1 VTAEDTARVRAD
13 FQQQGMTEGQ
23 ATKATA
29 LLLSLVA
36 TLERLKGDTAR
47 HARW

>member
-1 VTAEDTARVRAD
+1 MTRLRAE
-13 FQQQGMTEGQ
+13 FQQQGMTPVQ

-36 TLERLKGDTAR
+36 TLERLKGNTGER
-47 HARW
+47 LRQ